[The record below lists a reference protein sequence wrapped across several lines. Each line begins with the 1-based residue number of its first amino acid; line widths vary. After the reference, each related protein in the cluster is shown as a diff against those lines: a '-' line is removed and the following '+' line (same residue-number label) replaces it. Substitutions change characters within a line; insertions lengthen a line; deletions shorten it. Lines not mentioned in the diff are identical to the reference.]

1 MKFRTTVY
9 TFILALVLIAASSC
23 TNWWDHFWYIQ
34 FPTTFQGTWS
44 GSDSDGNAVSVEITS
59 RLFTIRTGGRTT
71 TSSEA
76 KYKGFDWI
84 ETDPKTPDDG
94 VTRIEIH
101 PMYAI
106 GHATNKEG
114 KERVD
119 VFEIEADGR
128 LTITFDINGS
138 TPEKYGPLTKP
149 SSPEDSG
156 SGD

>member
-76 KYKGFDWI
+76 EYKNFGWI
-84 ETDPKTPDDG
+84 ETDPKEPTDADKVIKIYPMIPPNVHVTTTGG
-94 VTRIEIH
+94 VD
-101 PMYAI
+101 
-106 GHATNKEG
+106 
-114 KERVD
+114 RVD
-119 VFEIEADGR
+119 VFEIDSEGR
-128 LTITFDINGS
+128 LTVTLRDGS
-138 TPEKYGPLTKP
+138 AKPTVYGPLTKP
-149 SSPEDSG
+149 SSSESSDS
-156 SGD
+156 

>member
-44 GSDSDGNAVSVEITS
+44 GTDSDGNAVSVEITS

-84 ETDPKTPDDG
+84 ETVPKTPDDG

-106 GHATNKEG
+106 GHATNKED

-119 VFEIEADGR
+119 VFEIEEDGR